1 MLMCVI
7 SESEFRLGFK
17 LCFISKFYSR
27 YIVSYLKIIV
37 ICCTYWGTHVYH
49 SQRMKVKGQLGESFF
64 MYYMLG
70 SQDQTQIIRIDD
82 GKYL

>member
-1 MLMCVI
+1 MCVI

-17 LCFISKFYSR
+17 LCFVPKFYSR

-49 SQRMKVKGQLGESFF
+49 SQRMKAKGQLGESFF
-64 MYYMLG
+64 YVLHAWVPG
-70 SQDQTQIIRIDD
+70 PNTDRQD
-82 GKYL
+82 